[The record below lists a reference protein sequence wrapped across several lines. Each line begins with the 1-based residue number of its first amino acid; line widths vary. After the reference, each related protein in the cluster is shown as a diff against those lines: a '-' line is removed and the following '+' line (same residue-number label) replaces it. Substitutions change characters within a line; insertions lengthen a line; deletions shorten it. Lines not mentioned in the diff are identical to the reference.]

1 MIYCHK
7 RLPIPTAV
15 SAMTEPIDRLVCAVV
30 HNDDANAVNEALI
43 RGEYR
48 ATRINAHGGFLR
60 HGNAIFLTGVPAAAV
75 DEVRALIRGSCTHA
89 AGEGPGGSVYGI
101 QFVIR
106 LASTVRV

>member
-1 MIYCHK
+1 
-7 RLPIPTAV
+7 
-15 SAMTEPIDRLVCAVV
+15 MTEPIDHLVCAVV
-30 HNDDANAVNEALI
+30 HNDDANAVNKALVQ
-43 RGEYR
+43 GEYR

-60 HGNAIFLTGVPAAAV
+60 RGNVIFLTGVPSAAV
-75 DEVRALIRGSCTHA
+75 EDVRALIRESCTHA